1 MASDFLKA
9 LAIISAIIFVG
20 IILAI
25 IGIQH
30 EHLTRLRD
38 RKAELEIMLKDSED
52 KNKRLQKEL
61 KDTKEENMELERELS
76 KYNKKRG
83 KKKE

>member
-38 RKAELEIMLKDSED
+38 RKAELEIMLKDSE
-52 KNKRLQKEL
+52 KKIE
-61 KDTKEENMELERELS
+61 ELETELS
-76 KYNKKRG
+76 KYNKKRR
-83 KKKE
+83 KEKKE

>member
-30 EHLTRLRD
+30 EHLTKLRD
-38 RKAELEIMLKDSED
+38 RKAELEIMLKDSE
-52 KNKRLQKEL
+52 KKIE
-61 KDTKEENMELERELS
+61 ELETELS

-83 KKKE
+83 KRKNE

>member
-52 KNKRLQKEL
+52 KNKSLQKEL
-61 KDTKEENMELERELS
+61 KDTKEENMELEKELM
-76 KYNKKRG
+76 KYEKKR
-83 KKKE
+83 KRNKD

>member
-30 EHLTRLRD
+30 EHLTKLRD
-38 RKAELEIMLKDSED
+38 EKAELKVLNADLEKKIE
-52 KNKRLQKEL
+52 
-61 KDTKEENMELERELS
+61 ELETELS
-76 KYNKKRG
+76 KYDKKKKR
-83 KKKE
+83 KDK